1 MIDFRSNRP
10 RAGAPLTA
18 SLSERLRLET
28 RALHVQTERSGA
40 MADLLAGRLDRA
52 GFTALLR
59 NLHAIYLAL
68 EQALEHHAAAHWLA
82 PLPWRDLQR
91 APALAEDLGVLH
103 GPGWRDDLPL
113 QPATAGYVEKLQGLD
128 AADPPT
134 LVAHAYV
141 RYLGDLHGGQVLRR
155 LIASQLGLS
164 GEAGTRFY
172 DFGDEPRVL
181 ELRRA
186 LRAGLAALPLDAA
199 AQQRVVAEAQWAFM
213 QHQRLFEQ
221 LRAADPASV

>member
-1 MIDFRSNRP
+1 
-10 RAGAPLTA
+10 
-18 SLSERLRLET
+18 
-28 RALHVQTERSGA
+28 
-40 MADLLAGRLDRA
+40 MADLLAGRLDRS
-52 GFTALLR
+52 GYTALLR
-59 NLHAIYLAL
+59 NLHAIYVAMELAL
-68 EQALEHHAAAHWLA
+68 DHHSAAPWLA
-82 PLPWRDLQR
+82 PLRWQALQR
-91 APALAEDLGVLH
+91 TPALADDLGVLH

-113 QPATAGYVEKLQGLD
+113 QPAAAGYVERLHHLD

-172 DFGDEPRVL
+172 DFGDEARVL
-181 ELRRA
+181 ALRQA

-199 AQQRVVAEAQWAFM
+199 AAQRVVAEAQWAFV
-213 QHQRLFEQ
+213 QHQQLFLQ